1 LSPLDGILVLDF
13 STLLPGPMASL
24 MLAEAGA
31 QVIKI
36 ERPGSGDEMR
46 SYEPKVDADSV
57 NFHVLNRGKRSIS
70 IDLKATDAVERLRPL
85 IERADV
91 VIEQFRPGVMDRLGL
106 GAAAV
111 HAINPRIIYCS
122 ITGWGQTGPKAQT
135 AAHDLNYMAET
146 GLLGLT
152 GGRDSAP
159 VLPPVL
165 AADIAGGSMPA
176 VINILLALR
185 QRDQS
190 GKGAVLDIAM
200 GESLFCFAVLGHR
213 QWVSLRPM
221 AAARRRSGDR
231 RFAALQHLSH
241 GRLRPHRRSAAR
253 RQVLGAILR
262 ADRSSRIHAERFG
275 GEIRSDRSCGKMSK
289 CVPCCPLARRL
300 CRRGCLLF
308 GGHIARGGRDRSPF
322 SGARHFRRQPACSS
336 AADCGSISRA
346 RRPPYRARARRISP
360 GLNRAQRRVKLLTA

>member
-1 LSPLDGILVLDF
+1 MSPLDGILVLDF

-57 NFHVLNRGKRSIS
+57 NFHVLNRGKRSIA
-70 IDLKATDAVERLRPL
+70 IDLKATGAVERLRPL

-152 GGRDSAP
+152 GGRDGAP

-200 GESLFCFAVLGHR
+200 GDSLFCFAYWGIGNGFHSGQWPQRGGDLVTGGSPRYNIYRTADSGHI
-213 QWVSLRPM
+213 
-221 AAARRRSGDR
+221 AAAPLEDKFWARFCELIDLPVSMRNDSAEKSEVIAAVAKCLSAYPAAHWRDVFAGEDVCCSVVISLEEAVTDPHFRARGIFVGSLPALPLPIAGQFRVPGDR
-231 RFAALQHLSH
+231 RTAPALGEYL
-241 GRLRPHRRSAAR
+241 
-253 RQVLGAILR
+253 LG
-262 ADRSSRIHAERFG
+262 
-275 GEIRSDRSCGKMSK
+275 
-289 CVPCCPLARRL
+289 
-300 CRRGCLLF
+300 
-308 GGHIARGGRDRSPF
+308 
-322 SGARHFRRQPACSS
+322 
-336 AADCGSISRA
+336 
-346 RRPPYRARARRISP
+346 
-360 GLNRAQRRVKLLTA
+360 